1 MHSLRSRRPAGADAA
16 RPPRLTRFRG
26 PWLHNAL
33 LMQERLRAWIG
44 ALLVLAV
51 TLVAVGLDLFDR
63 SVRVYWYRHPFTS
76 SIVSGVLVLLL
87 TVLLVDQVNRLRR
100 IKNQSRAIAAQ
111 SAVILAQAERAADAV
126 KRSTNSDDD
135 RDEASQ
141 ELRTYMQMLLTS
153 TPVLIDA
160 STSRAFLEVAQH
172 TAAEL
177 YRETR
182 VIADHGHAED
192 HKKVDAAVRDL
203 KQAAAPLLKPLNRDQ
218 RSAVASDDVAPGDS

>member
-1 MHSLRSRRPAGADAA
+1 VR
-16 RPPRLTRFRG
+16 
-26 PWLHNAL
+26 LHNAV
-33 LMQERLRAWIG
+33 LMQERLRAWT
-44 ALLVLAV
+44 AAVLVLAL
-51 TLVAVGLDLFDR
+51 TLAAVGLDLFDNPVR
-63 SVRVYWYRHPFTS
+63 SFWYRHSFAS

-87 TVLLVDQVNRLRR
+87 TVLFVDQVNRLRR

-126 KRSTNSDDD
+126 KRSTKSDDA

-160 STSRAFLEVAQH
+160 SMSRAFLEGAQR
-172 TAAEL
+172 AAAQM
-177 YRETR
+177 YRELR
-182 VIADHGHAED
+182 AAADHGDTGD
-192 HKKVDAAVRDL
+192 HRKVDAAIQDL
-203 KQAAAPLLKPLNRDQ
+203 RQAAAPLLKPLNTQQ

>member
-1 MHSLRSRRPAGADAA
+1 
-16 RPPRLTRFRG
+16 
-26 PWLHNAL
+26 
-33 LMQERLRAWIG
+33 MQERLRAWTA
-44 ALLVLAV
+44 ALLVLAL
-51 TLVAVGLDLFDR
+51 TLAAVGLDMFDR
-63 SVRVYWYRHPFTS
+63 SVRGYWYRHSFTS

-87 TVLLVDQVNRLRR
+87 TVLFVDQVNRLRR
-100 IKNQSRAIAAQ
+100 FKSQSRAIAAQ
-111 SAVILAQAERAADAV
+111 SAVILAQAERAADAA
-126 KRSTNSDDD
+126 KRSANSDEE

-182 VIADHGHAED
+182 GTADHGHAD
-192 HKKVDAAVRDL
+192 THKKVDAAVQDL
-203 KQAAAPLLKPLNRDQ
+203 RQAAAPLLKPLNRDQ
-218 RSAVASDDVAPGDS
+218 RSVVASDDIAPGDS